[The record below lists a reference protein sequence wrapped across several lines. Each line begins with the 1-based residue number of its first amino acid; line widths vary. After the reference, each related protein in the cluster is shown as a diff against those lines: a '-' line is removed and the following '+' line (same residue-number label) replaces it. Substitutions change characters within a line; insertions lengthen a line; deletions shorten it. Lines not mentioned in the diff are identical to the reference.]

1 MAKKKGIKIIAEN
14 RRARREYNILEK
26 LEAGLVLAGTEV
38 KSLRTGRAN
47 LAQSY
52 VRVVD
57 GEAYIVGFHISP
69 YEHGNR
75 YNLDPLRDRKLLL
88 HKREISRLYQ
98 QVTQEG
104 LTIIPLSIYFRD
116 GLAKLEIAL
125 ARGKKL
131 YDHREDEAK
140 RAAEREMA
148 RRRDQ

>member
-26 LEAGLVLAGTEV
+26 FEAGLVLAGTEV

-52 VRVVD
+52 VRIVD
-57 GEAYIVGFHISP
+57 DEAYIVGFHISP

-88 HKREISRLYQ
+88 HKREIRRLYQ

-131 YDHREDEAK
+131 YDHREAEAK

>member
-26 LEAGLVLAGTEV
+26 FEAGLVLAGTEV

-52 VRVVD
+52 VRIVD
-57 GEAYIVGFHISP
+57 DEAYIVGFHISP

-75 YNLDPLRDRKLLL
+75 YNLDPLRERKLLL
-88 HKREISRLYQ
+88 HKREIRRLYQ

-131 YDHREDEAK
+131 YDHREAEAK

>member
-26 LEAGLVLAGTEV
+26 FEAGLVLAGTEV

-52 VRVVD
+52 VRIAD

-75 YNLDPLRDRKLLL
+75 YNLDPLRERKLLL
-88 HKREISRLYQ
+88 HKREIRRLYQ

-131 YDHREDEAK
+131 YDHREAEAK